1 MITIT
6 TTTLP
11 IGVEGVAYSQAVSTV
26 GGVAPLSFT
35 LASGTLPTGLSLGAS
50 TGIISGTPTTAGSYT
65 FTIEVEDDNLDTDTQ
80 QLTINVYEAL
90 DTSPDPEV
98 GQTAVA
104 LNAGDQLQFSVT
116 GGSGNYR
123 WSVDG
128 GNLINPVTGLLTA
141 INGGAYTVTVVDTVS
156 GQTALV
162 SVVIASQAQFCAVA
176 ENVDE
181 VTSQGTPCCEF
192 NVECGSRLQLRVP
205 SFHVVADGN
214 KTAVQ
219 YTNVVQAVTGAASAL
234 QSRSVNAGASGNS
247 VSFNRNAYFELVTS
261 YDMAQVANGEFAV
274 GWSSVDIDTQVDSVK
289 HAVVWFT
296 DAGERK
302 VEIRNLGVAEAA
314 SDFDIAQGDVVTFG
328 VVDGTLQLWINSVL
342 VFTSAEDPS
351 TCGDMLLDVSI
362 QDANKTIGGYV
373 GNLNWAIETSGTSA
387 EVGIIDANGV
397 YTSPSNPLVGIVTV
411 VGTINNAN
419 FFVNVRN
426 IKPTPRYTS
435 PQPFLLGRRAHIW
448 VTNQKAT
455 DTDIIRLASDG
466 SPDAIQNP
474 GMINLGILEAS
485 ATFAEEIEYQDFNND
500 EGTYFTAIV
509 SERANL
515 TGQFLEVRDFDKL
528 ATLMQHAT
536 LHATNKGVREISV
549 GGKTC
554 GGCDLRAVLV
564 VESGACGD
572 GWDVIYMPR
581 VQNNGNLSLEIG
593 KRTNS
598 KYELSLRVLPDTTLT
613 AGKQLY
619 SIYQISNCGTQA
631 GSGCDATLPVIDT
644 NGDVSPES

>member
-11 IGVEGVAYSQAVSTV
+11 IGVEGVAYSQAISTV
-26 GGVAPLSFT
+26 GGVAPLNFT
-35 LASGTLPTGLSLGAS
+35 VTDGALPTGLSLGAS

-65 FTIEVEDDNLDTDTQ
+65 FTIEVEDDNTDTDSQ
-80 QLTINVYEAL
+80 QLTINVYE
-90 DTSPDPEV
+90 DIDVSPDPEI

-104 LNAGDQLQFSVT
+104 LNAGDQLQFSAT

-123 WSVDG
+123 WSVNG

-141 INGGAYTVTVVDTVS
+141 INGGEYTVTLVDTVS

-162 SVVIASQAQFCAVA
+162 TIVIASQAQFCAVA

-181 VTSQGTPCCEF
+181 VTNQGTPCCEF
-192 NVECGSRLQLRVP
+192 NVECGNRLQLRVP
-205 SFHVVADGN
+205 SFHVVADGH
-214 KTAVQ
+214 KEAVQ
-219 YTNVVQAVTGAASAL
+219 YSNVVQAVTGAASAL
-234 QSRSVNAGASGNS
+234 QSRSVNAGASGNA
-247 VSFNRNAYFELVTS
+247 VSFNRNAYFEIVTS
-261 YDMAQVANGEFAV
+261 YDMAQTGNGEFAV
-274 GWSSVDIDTQVDSVK
+274 GWSSVDIDTQVDSIK

-296 DAGERK
+296 DGSDRK
-302 VEIRNLGVAEAA
+302 IEIRNLGIPEAG
-314 SDFDIAQGDVVTFG
+314 SDFLIEQGDVVTYG
-328 VVDGTLQLWINSVL
+328 VVDGVLKLWINSVD
-342 VFTSAEDPS
+342 VFTSSEDPS
-351 TCGDMLLDVSI
+351 TCGDMVLDVSI
-362 QDANKTIGGYV
+362 QDSNKTVGGYV
-373 GNLNWAIETSGTSA
+373 GNLNWSIDTSGTSA

-397 YTSPSNPLVGIVTV
+397 YTSPSNPLVGIVTA

-419 FFVNVRN
+419 FFVNIRN

-455 DTDIIRLASDG
+455 DTDVIRLASDG

-485 ATFAEEIEYQDFNND
+485 ATFAEELEYQDFNND

-515 TGQFLEVRDFDKL
+515 TGQFLEVRDLDKL

-536 LHATNKGVREISV
+536 LYPTNKGIRELGV
-549 GGKTC
+549 GGKAC

-598 KYELSLRVLPDTTLT
+598 KYELSLRVLPDTTL
-613 AGKQLY
+613 APGRQLY
-619 SIYQISNCGTQA
+619 SIYQIGNCGSTA
-631 GSGCDATLPVIDT
+631 GSGCDATLPLIDT
-644 NGDVSPES
+644 NGDESPVS